1 METLGPTLI
10 MVHKYGSQYNKLMG
24 KTIEVQNPN
33 PIDNFLYG
41 LRAPETRR
49 KYPQRLKF
57 FFDFVFP
64 SIDHFHKQAVEFIQN
79 AKGNDQF
86 VYTNFPNFIRAQN
99 RRVDKKEI
107 TAGTVQ
113 L

>member
-1 METLGPTLI
+1 MGPNI
-10 MVHKYGSQYNKLMG
+10 NKLMSIA
-24 KTIEVQNPN
+24 IEVQNPN
-33 PIDNFLYG
+33 PIDNFFYA

-64 SIDHFHKQAVEFIQN
+64 GIDDFHKQAVEFIQS
-79 AKGNDQF
+79 AKGNDQS
-86 VYTNFPNFIRAQN
+86 VYINFLNFIRAQN